1 MKQDKST
8 PTNSTEDFNN
18 VIAMRDNYKA
28 CAAYYKKK
36 LAETRDELAK
46 EKHNSTKEIE
56 HLREQV
62 DDLITDNIRLR
73 KKVIIL
79 DRAVTDFKKNKET
92 KSLPIYEQLLAIKGF
107 TKFKKELGLNDKD
120 SHD

>member
-8 PTNSTEDFNN
+8 PTNSTEDFNA

-28 CAAYYKKK
+28 CAAHYKKK
-36 LAETRDELAK
+36 LAEARDELAK

-62 DDLITDNIRLR
+62 DDLITDNIMLR

-79 DRAVTDFKKNKET
+79 NNAMVNYQET
-92 KSLPIYEQLLAIKGF
+92 KNIRKLSLYKQPLGRIGIAKI
-107 TKFKKELGLNDKD
+107 TKELWNDKD

>member
-8 PTNSTEDFNN
+8 SANSTEDFNA

-56 HLREQV
+56 HLCEQV
-62 DDLITDNIRLR
+62 DDLITDNIMLR

-79 DRAVTDFKKNKET
+79 NNAMVNSQET
-92 KSLPIYEQLLAIKGF
+92 KNIKKIISIRAA
-107 TKFKKELGLNDKD
+107 TRQNRYCKD
-120 SHD
+120 NKRALER

>member
-8 PTNSTEDFNN
+8 PTNSTEDFND

-36 LAETRDELAK
+36 LAEARDELAK
-46 EKHNSTKEIE
+46 EKYNSTTEIE

-73 KKVIIL
+73 EKVIRL

-92 KSLPIYEQLLAIKGF
+92 KNLPIYEQLLAIKGF
-107 TKFKKELGLNDKD
+107 TKFKKELGLSDNNG
-120 SHD
+120 HD